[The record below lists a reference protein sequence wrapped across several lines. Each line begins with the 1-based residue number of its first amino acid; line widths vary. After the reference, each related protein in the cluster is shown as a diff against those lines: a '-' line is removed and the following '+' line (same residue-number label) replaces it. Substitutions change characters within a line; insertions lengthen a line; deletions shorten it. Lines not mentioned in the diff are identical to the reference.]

1 MSPES
6 AQESNPYSETA
17 KVRSVTTPLGEAQPT
32 TVRYG
37 VLALACG
44 LSMITYLDRACFGAA
59 APKLAED
66 LSLGGVKDMGIA
78 FTAFSIAYAAFE
90 IPAGWLGD
98 RWGPRGTLIR
108 IVIWWSVCTALTAIV
123 GLKVGAMT
131 IGGLGLLVVLRFL
144 FGAGEA
150 GAYPNIARV
159 LHNWFPSHQWE
170 TVQGMIWMSGRLA
183 GGITPL
189 VWAILVSGLGDMPPL
204 VSSWRWAFVVFG
216 VIGLLWCAAF
226 AWVFRNHPHEHPGV
240 NAAEANFIGHAED
253 SGSHSHAMPWMALFT
268 NRSVMALCLMYSLVN
283 YGWIFNLTYLVGYLK
298 ERFAV
303 ADNDITGAIL
313 KGSPLWVGALGC
325 VVGALLVN
333 LVAKSVG
340 DRRRGRQIVGFF
352 AMLMCAGCWVGAQY
366 ANSLYLFCMFIS
378 LAAFG
383 VDMTLG
389 AVWATCQDIGGKY
402 TGVTAAYMN
411 TVGTLG
417 SALASWLTG
426 EMVKW
431 NVAATATK
439 EGLTVA
445 ELSKDVARQASL
457 DGYQNVFMTYAA
469 VYLVAAVC
477 WLLIDASKKIGR
489 SESPKTVNT

>member
-6 AQESNPYSETA
+6 AKQGSSISGASFEE
-17 KVRSVTTPLGEAQPT
+17 PT
-32 TVRYG
+32 RVRYG

-59 APKLAED
+59 APELAKD
-66 LSLGGVKDMGIA
+66 LGLGGVKDMNAA

-108 IVIWWSVCTALTAIV
+108 IVIWWSICTALTAFV

-131 IGGLGLLVVLRFL
+131 IGGLSLLIMLRFL

-189 VWAILVSGLGDMPPL
+189 VWAFLVSGLGDMPPL
-204 VSSWRWAFVVFG
+204 VSSWRWAFVIFG
-216 VIGLLWCAAF
+216 IVGFVWCAAF
-226 AWVFRNHPHEHPGV
+226 GMVFRNRPSEHPRV
-240 NAAEANFIGHAED
+240 NEAEAALIGHAGD
-253 SGSHSHAMPWMALFT
+253 HSSHSHKMPWMALLT

-298 ERFAV
+298 ERYAV
-303 ADNDITGAIL
+303 ADNDVMAALL

-325 VVGALLVN
+325 VLGAILVN
-333 LVAKSVG
+333 AVTRVLG
-340 DRRRGRQIVGFF
+340 NRRRGRQVVGFF
-352 AMLMCAGCWVGAQY
+352 AMLLCSVCWLGAQY
-366 ANSLYLFCMFIS
+366 ASNMYLFCMFVS

-426 EMVKW
+426 AMVKW
-431 NVAATATK
+431 SVAAAATK
-439 EGLTVA
+439 EGVIEADLPAALAKTA
-445 ELSKDVARQASL
+445 AL
-457 DGYQNVFMTYAA
+457 DGYQFVFMTYAS
-469 VYLVAAVC
+469 VYLVAAAC
-477 WLLIDASKKIGR
+477 WCLIDASR
-489 SESPKTVNT
+489 SLEPSKSHS